1 MMSDHLNKIRLP
13 YGRQFVDEQDIKGV
27 ADAVQAPFLTTGPG
41 VTAFESQL
49 CRLTGAEYAIA
60 CANGT
65 AALHLACMALGIGQ
79 DDLGLTSPI
88 SFLASANC
96 IEYCGGQ
103 TDFVDIDSSTL
114 CLSPEKLEAYCR
126 EKRVPDLVIPVDFA
140 GVPAD
145 LASIHKLSERYGF
158 KVIED
163 AAHSLGSEYTSRGN
177 TYACGS
183 CVHTDMA
190 IFSFH
195 PVKTV
200 TTGEGGA
207 VMTND
212 KTLADRLARLRSHG
226 MEASSARADQEGEWY
241 YEMTDLGY
249 NYRITDLQCAL
260 GLTQLE
266 KLSRFKSRRQDIVS
280 FYNEAFENNDSLIL
294 PPAALADQACPH
306 LYPIRFLGGSVIR
319 KKIYRMFR
327 RMDIF
332 CQVHYI
338 PIYWQPYYAGKY
350 GYGRGRCPEAEAYYS
365 QCLSLPLFPAMS
377 DQDVQRVIDGV
388 LAGLDKS

>member
-1 MMSDHLNKIRLP
+1 MSDHLNKHILP

-27 ADAVQAPFLTTGPG
+27 TDAVQAPFLTTGPS
-41 VTAFESQL
+41 VAAFEAQL
-49 CRLTGAEYAIA
+49 CRLTGAEYAVA

-65 AALHLACMALGIGQ
+65 AALHLACMALGVGQ
-79 DDLGLTSPI
+79 NDLGLTSPI

-103 TDFVDIDSSTL
+103 ADFVDIDPSSL
-114 CLSPEKLEAYCR
+114 CLSPEKLDVYCR
-126 EKRVPDLVIPVDFA
+126 EKQVPDLVIPVDFA
-140 GVPAD
+140 GTPAD
-145 LASIHKLSERYGF
+145 LPSIHKLSERYGF

-163 AAHSLGSEYTSRGN
+163 AAHSLGSEYTCNGN
-177 TYACGS
+177 TYACGA
-183 CVHTDMA
+183 CIHTDMA

-212 KTLADRLARLRSHG
+212 KTLADRLRRLRSHG
-226 MEASSARADQEGEWY
+226 METSTARADKEGQWY
-241 YEMTDLGY
+241 YEMTSLGY

-266 KLSRFKSRRQDIVS
+266 KLSGFKSRRQQIVS
-280 FYNEAFENNDSLIL
+280 AYNDAFENDGGVIL
-294 PPAALADQACPH
+294 PPKVLAEWACPH
-306 LYPIRFLGGSVIR
+306 LYPVRFKGGVKIR
-319 KKIYRMFR
+319 KKIYDTLRA
-327 RMDIF
+327 MDIF

-338 PIYWQPYYAGKY
+338 PIYWQPYYAEKYHYGK
-350 GYGRGRCPEAEAYYS
+350 GMCPEAEDYYS

-377 DQDVQRVIDGV
+377 DGDVQRVIEAV
-388 LAGLDKS
+388 TQTMS